1 LVLTYR
7 EGIMIGDSPGMRKRA
22 AYCTPPGRGFTMSAI
37 ELNEKEV
44 ATLVRALE
52 SYLPDLATE
61 RVGTD
66 NREWHAKLMEQEA
79 ILGDILKRLQ
89 AVKL

>member
-1 LVLTYR
+1 MPGR
-7 EGIMIGDSPGMRKRA
+7 EGGL
-22 AYCTPPGRGFTMSAI
+22 TMSAI

-44 ATLVRALE
+44 TTLISALE

-66 NREWHAKLMEQEA
+66 NKEWHAELKEQEGV
-79 ILGDILKRLQ
+79 LGDILGRLKT
-89 AVKL
+89 VKL